1 MIKIQRNETCP
12 CESGKKYKKCC
23 LADLEKNAEI
33 LRAASIARTYEE
45 IKQILN
51 KPMNIYRLKVE
62 LIRMGFRE
70 IEKEVSRTFEIE
82 GGETLYN
89 LHMNIQY
96 AFDWDNDHLF
106 SFYLSENLFDRNNE
120 YSANPLGEHIVYSF
134 GAPAKSATEA
144 QLRDLQLSA
153 GFSFWYL
160 FDYGDELVHKVTVEE
175 VREKTSKDN
184 DLPKVVN
191 KIGNAPSQYG
201 M

>member
-12 CESGKKYKKCC
+12 CGSDKKYKKCC

-45 IKQILN
+45 IKQVLN

-82 GGETLYN
+82 GRETLYN

-106 SFYLSENLFDRNNE
+106 SFYLSENLFDLNNE
-120 YSANPLGEHIVYSF
+120 YSANPLGEHIVSSF
-134 GAPAKSATEA
+134 GAPTKSATEA

-184 DLPKVVN
+184 DLPKLVN